1 MTQKTSYFNEIFRM
15 DVFCDEEKGFNFGSI
30 DGDDDRLSHFRER
43 DGPQYSC
50 MHATWKTQII
60 IGKYFY
66 TAYLRTRKLEQTQE
80 P

>member
-1 MTQKTSYFNEIFRM
+1 M

-66 TAYLRTRKLEQTQE
+66 TA
-80 P
+80 